1 MRTLLTQT
9 VLTAAML
16 SFSRNEKFFFDA
28 ISEEI
33 GKETAESKKKTQAY
47 DNQFARNLR
56 CHAFNFLGRSN
67 VVIPLILL
75 RTALEAVYP
84 FLYIAVGK
92 DIFGEDKVKK
102 LMYLLLVS
110 CRDVSLMI

>member
-1 MRTLLTQT
+1 M
-9 VLTAAML
+9 VL
-16 SFSRNEKFFFDA
+16 
-28 ISEEI
+28 
-33 GKETAESKKKTQAY
+33 
-47 DNQFARNLR
+47 
-56 CHAFNFLGRSN
+56 
-67 VVIPLILL
+67 PLILL